1 MVFLLVVMPLTI
13 IASVLLVA
21 AFVALGGT
29 AGQHGGAGI
38 GATNASDIIDRCKA
52 EEEMTSDPR
61 LRRISFSGVITDL
74 DFREHRLA
82 NQKTVTIPAVQE
94 T

>member
-74 DFREHRLA
+74 DVRGPPGSNLKQDF
-82 NQKTVTIPAVQE
+82 TPS
-94 T
+94 